1 MSSVS
6 SGHLRRLEYFVA
18 VAEELHLG
26 RAAQRCGV
34 SQPTL
39 SQQIKVLEDE
49 LGVRLLERGTRGI
62 SITPAGRILASE
74 APLLLDRISQMQE
87 MVRASSRV
95 VRVAY
100 SKSGA
105 PLQHAMVR
113 NFRTENP
120 RYEVSMKSSGS
131 ESNIDLVRS
140 GAVDFA
146 FVRPP
151 VDAADVQVSVVRTDE
166 LVAVVPSSH
175 SHLPDR
181 VSVQDIADLPIVM
194 WPRSTAPGYYESI
207 MEFAA
212 PGGAPRTVLEE
223 PDYIYVAVAVAAGE
237 GVSFMDLSSAEW
249 LSRGNDVQI
258 RPFQRPAP
266 KVELAVAWRDSLD
279 HQLAARFLRAC
290 RQYGTTRYTRERIGT
305 NGRSETTG
313 RRPTQSV
320 RDHDHTRDHDR
331 IHDRP

>member
-1 MSSVS
+1 MSSVN

-39 SQQIKVLEDE
+39 SQQLKVLEDE
-49 LGVRLLERGTRGI
+49 LGVQLLERGARGL
-62 SITPAGRILASE
+62 SVTPAGGILASE
-74 APLLLDRISQMQE
+74 APLLLENISRIQE

-105 PLQHAMVR
+105 PLQQSMVR
-113 NFRTENP
+113 KFRTENP
-120 RYEVSMKSSGS
+120 HYEVSMKSSWS

-140 GAVDFA
+140 GGVDFA

-151 VDAADVQVSVVRTDE
+151 VEAEDVRVSVVKTDE
-166 LVAVVPSSH
+166 LVAVVPSSLD
-175 SHLPDR
+175 HLPGR
-181 VSVQDIADLPIVM
+181 ISVNDIADLPIVM
-194 WPRSTAPGYYESI
+194 WPRSSAPGYYESI
-207 MEFAA
+207 MEFAS
-212 PGGAPRTVLEE
+212 PGGEPRTVLEE

-258 RPFQRPAP
+258 RAFDSPAP

-279 HQLAARFLRAC
+279 HQLVSRFLRAC
-290 RQYGTTRYTRERIGT
+290 RQYSATRYTRERIALNT
-305 NGRSETTG
+305 SRWTHPGR
-313 RRPTQSV
+313 
-320 RDHDHTRDHDR
+320 
-331 IHDRP
+331 